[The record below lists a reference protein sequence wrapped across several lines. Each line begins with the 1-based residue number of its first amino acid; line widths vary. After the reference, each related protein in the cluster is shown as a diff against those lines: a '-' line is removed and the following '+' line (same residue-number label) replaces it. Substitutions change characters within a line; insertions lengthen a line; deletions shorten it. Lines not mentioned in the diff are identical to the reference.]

1 MEIKFIPVYKIHTIC
16 NIHSHPHKATCPR
29 TKWPAESFTCWVIL
43 ALFAGEN
50 ANDLQMVCELSGA
63 SGLLPLESYLQLIYI
78 ILKTVYIK
86 MWLSLIQ
93 NCIFPL
99 TSFYSIAVF
108 PSLLRSPVTRPCVNR
123 NLIWLWTERCW
134 TLLVVEQ
141 QASFLQHQGE
151 AVLPVSLCM
160 EQRPGIPQGFKLQR
174 DDFLP
179 RRARPHAQS
188 VDQAA
193 AAIKAGHIMSCGIE
207 GGGRGITNAKTYLD
221 SIFWIAVDMWTE
233 R

>member
-1 MEIKFIPVYKIHTIC
+1 MTCSVLYLLSNAGSFFCRKCKWSTKDLWTEWSFWVVTIR
-16 NIHSHPHKATCPR
+16 K
-29 TKWPAESFTCWVIL
+29 
-43 ALFAGEN
+43 
-50 ANDLQMVCELSGA
+50 LSTIN
-63 SGLLPLESYLQLIYI
+63 IYI
-78 ILKTVYIK
+78 FKKTVYIN
-86 MWLSLIQ
+86 MRFSLIQ
-93 NCIFPL
+93 NCILPL
-99 TSFYSIAVF
+99 TSFYSRVVSS
-108 PSLLRSPVTRPCVNR
+108 SLLRSPVTRPCVNKKKK

-174 DDFLP
+174 DHFLP

-207 GGGRGITNAKTYLD
+207 GGPLLTKRHTVLGFN
-221 SIFWIAVDMWTE
+221 IFELQWTCGQNVKQNPKCLNSSWLKDLLYWQP
-233 R
+233 